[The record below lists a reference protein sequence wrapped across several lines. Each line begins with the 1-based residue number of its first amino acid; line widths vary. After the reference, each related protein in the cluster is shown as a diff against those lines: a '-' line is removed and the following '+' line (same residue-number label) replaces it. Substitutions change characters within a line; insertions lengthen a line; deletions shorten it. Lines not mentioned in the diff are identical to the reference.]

1 MVQMSV
7 KGMAGGVPAGPAL
20 VLVLILA
27 AVLLVPGCATNG
39 SGNHT
44 GPASHPVA
52 SATPVSAALYRVTIP
67 QEDGSHA
74 DDLIMDSD
82 VYNEGEV
89 VEFFVANGGTE
100 PIRCGSSPFTYIVQY
115 RKTDGTW
122 GTLPEPADTVAPVIS
137 YLKPNQATAPRRFA
151 TTGWPP
157 GLYRIVYDCGISR
170 EFMVRTIPLV
180 VPVNNSG

>member
-1 MVQMSV
+1 MSV
-7 KGMAGGVPAGPAL
+7 KGMAGGFPAGPAL
-20 VLVLILA
+20 VLVLLLGSLLLA
-27 AVLLVPGCATNG
+27 PGCATDVP
-39 SGNHT
+39 GNRT
-44 GPASHPVA
+44 VPVSLPVA
-52 SATPVSAALYRVTIP
+52 SATPASAALYRVTIP

-82 VYNEGEV
+82 VYNQGEV
-89 VEFFVANGGTE
+89 VEFFVANSGTE

-115 RKTDGTW
+115 RKTDGSW
-122 GTLPEPADTVAPVIS
+122 VTLPEPSETVEPITS
-137 YLKPNQATAPRRFA
+137 YLKPDQATATRRFA

-180 VPVNNSG
+180 FPVNNSG